1 MQCSTCRP
9 GDRLVLMPGS
19 QLTRL
24 PAQVYRTEPG
34 LLRSAGVRLIL
45 RPDSLRQGNSQH
57 KDLGYFQRVVP
68 WVVVPIYAAEIVRQ
82 STR

>member
-1 MQCSTCRP
+1 VCTTCRR
-9 GDRLVLMPGS
+9 GDRLALMPGS

-34 LLRSAGVRLIL
+34 SLRSTGVRLIL
-45 RPDSLRQGNSQH
+45 RPDSLRQGIPQH
-57 KDLGYFQRVVP
+57 KDLGYFERVVP
-68 WVVVPIYAAEIVRQ
+68 WVVVPMYAAEIVRQ

>member
-1 MQCSTCRP
+1 
-9 GDRLVLMPGS
+9 
-19 QLTRL
+19 
-24 PAQVYRTEPG
+24 